1 MLDGEGSWND
11 FPSSPAAGFSNLEA
25 EPKAAN
31 LGLSTGAG
39 SRVWAGRRVGGWE
52 LAHLPALGPGQGQE
66 RC

>member
-1 MLDGEGSWND
+1 MT
-11 FPSSPAAGFSNLEA
+11 SPLHQLQA